1 MSNTLS
7 TEKTAWCDCEYQ
19 FKKQAIA
26 GFKLKTDLEFWREM
40 PPQEMRLR
48 CGEMSAQEIRTVR
61 AVLGIILSANAQEY
75 PANTATAV
83 DHQPLVEPLDLWLQ
97 WHGDGTPEDDGEVCE
112 SEVTWSREKIFDHD
126 VEYVHADEI
135 RRALM
140 GHCRSELWGDKG
152 LIAATMRC
160 VDAIGMIED
169 LVTTDHETKE
179 AFIQRVRGVL
189 GHNA

>member
-1 MSNTLS
+1 MRPGVRLQHVMPLPN
-7 TEKTAWCDCEYQ
+7 YQ
-19 FKKQAIA
+19 PTPKF
-26 GFKLKTDLEFWREM
+26 
-40 PPQEMRLR
+40 
-48 CGEMSAQEIRTVR
+48 V
-61 AVLGIILSANAQEY
+61 
-75 PANTATAV
+75 
-83 DHQPLVEPLDLWLQ
+83 PLDLWLQ

-140 GHCRSELWGDKG
+140 GHRRSELWGDKG

-160 VDAIGMIED
+160 VDAVGLIED

-179 AFIQRVRGVL
+179 AFIQRVRGIL
-189 GHNA
+189 GHNAKSAGTDASEKTL

>member
-1 MSNTLS
+1 MEN
-7 TEKTAWCDCEYQ
+7 Q
-19 FKKQAIA
+19 IHA
-26 GFKLKTDLEFWREM
+26 GAALLQ
-40 PPQEMRLR
+40 PRL
-48 CGEMSAQEIRTVR
+48 V
-61 AVLGIILSANAQEY
+61 V
-75 PANTATAV
+75 
-83 DHQPLVEPLDLWLQ
+83 PLDLWLQ

-140 GHCRSELWGDKG
+140 GHRCSELWGDKG

-160 VDAIGMIED
+160 VDAIGMIEN

-179 AFIQRVRGVL
+179 AFIQRVRGIL
-189 GHNA
+189 GYNTHRGSEFVADEF